1 MVVTELPNLSPAAL
15 PRTHTLH
22 NSPTSE
28 LYAAMMEGTPVVVK
42 RTKITSRG
50 EILRFEKEVALLLE
64 CSHPNVVQPLAQ
76 MRAPPTYAFVMP
88 LFAHGALF
96 GVLHNSGQQL
106 SLRGALS
113 VIADVSSAVTHLHA
127 VGVLHRDV
135 KSDNV
140 LLDGSWRAVL
150 VDFNAA
156 ERTVDICEDIVA
168 PSRPSGAPQPRLR
181 HSPYCATAHAAPQ
194 PMLRH
199 SLRCATACN
208 AARPRPGAQYSAV
221 PSRSP
226 PDAPTRRRYQGD
238 SSSSSWWAPSPT
250 WRPSCCARRTAPRTR
265 SGATSTPA
273 AS

>member
-113 VIADVSSAVTHLHA
+113 VIADVSSAVAHLHA

-150 VDFNAA
+150 VDFNAS
-156 ERTVDICEDIVA
+156 ERTADIREDIVA
-168 PSRPSGAPQPRLR
+168 PSRPSGGFFKQFVVGTHPPPSSLLPPPCATCYLGCSALRDALYHALR
-181 HSPYCATAHAAPQ
+181 HALC
-194 PMLRH
+194 R
-199 SLRCATACN
+199 
-208 AARPRPGAQYSAV
+208 
-221 PSRSP
+221 
-226 PDAPTRRRYQGD
+226 
-238 SSSSSWWAPSPT
+238 WAPCPT
-250 WRPSCCARRTAPRTR
+250 C
-265 SGATSTPA
+265 
-273 AS
+273 